1 MSSEELAIETKNYV
15 TKALKA
21 SQELHGGQAWCH
33 RDPKKWALAAQ
44 HIILPVGS
52 VSEFAR
58 NNNIARNLYYEIK
71 AELMADPECQAV
83 RDAWGSE
90 VASLTFHGLD
100 THKTIMD
107 KFSSAIDSGEIEVN
121 ENVLFKSVKGLQGLT
136 DIHGKLTGTN
146 VQKHVV
152 EHVVT
157 QDDYDAKKQELMDR
171 IAKAKEAK
179 KVEEDII
186 EA

>member
-1 MSSEELAIETKNYV
+1 MSEELSIESKNYV
-15 TKALKA
+15 TKALMA
-21 SQELHGGQAWCH
+21 SQEIHGGQAWCH
-33 RDPKKWALAAQ
+33 RDPKKWALTAQ

-71 AELMADPECQAV
+71 A
-83 RDAWGSE
+83 
-90 VASLTFHGLD
+90 ASLTFHGLD

-107 KFSSAIDSGEIEVN
+107 KFSEAIDSGEIEVN

-152 EHVVT
+152 EHVHT
-157 QDDYDAKKQELMDR
+157 KQDFED
-171 IAKAKEAK
+171 KEAELERK
-179 KVEEDII
+179 YQEMKQAEKESGAVIDVD
-186 EA
+186 